1 MIPEDLMYTPSH
13 GWVRLTTALVEIGVT
28 GPIVRKLLPLI
39 SVDLPDAD
47 DELMPEL
54 PFGELEGLYE
64 VHQLYPPAEARIVEV
79 NEELIWD
86 HKKLVKD
93 PYGAGWLLK
102 VHVHEPRE
110 LEGLLAPETYRQYCA
125 QQLGKAA
132 VDD

>member
-13 GWVRLTTALVEIGVT
+13 GWVRLTTALVEIG
-28 GPIVRKLLPLI
+28 
-39 SVDLPDAD
+39 
-47 DELMPEL
+47 
-54 PFGELEGLYE
+54 ELEGLYE
-64 VHQLYPPAEARIVEV
+64 VHQLYPPAEASIVEV

>member
-1 MIPEDLMYTPSH
+1 MIPEDRMYTPSH
-13 GWVRLTTALVEIGVT
+13 EWVRLTTALVEIGVT
-28 GPIVRKLLPLI
+28 DLIVRKLLPLI

-54 PFGELEGLYE
+54 PFGELEGLHE

-102 VHVHEPRE
+102 VHVHDPGD
-110 LEGLLAPETYRQYCA
+110 LEGLLAPDTYRQYCV
-125 QQLGKAA
+125 QEFGEAA